1 MSEAGME
8 SRSISVSTNG
18 NPPRDLD
25 VESIS
30 VLRLET
36 ATEASGRILGPGATA
51 RAHLW
56 RSLREGSFYWRVGFL
71 AFAVFLL
78 IADVPPRPK
87 PWDALLFMAFLIWV
101 LIEAV
106 VRIERSV
113 AWSRAVAQHLAALPP
128 AGTRVQVTDEG
139 GLTVGSTVT
148 PWQSL
153 RIEEARLRKF
163 YVWTNF
169 ERRRSRV
176 DRLKLA
182 TLDGSVVLDPIAIES
197 GQTIVDTIWRRLEMP
212 R

>member
-1 MSEAGME
+1 MTVKV
-8 SRSISVSTNG
+8 SING
-18 NPPRDLD
+18 RPPQELD
-25 VESIS
+25 VDVTS
-30 VLRLET
+30 LLGLEM
-36 ATEASGRILGPGATA
+36 AADASGRIRDPDGTA

-71 AFAVFLL
+71 AFAVIILL
-78 IADVPPRPK
+78 AEVPPRPK
-87 PWDALLFMAFLIWV
+87 PWDALLFVGFVIVV

-113 AWSRAVAQHLAALPP
+113 EWSRAMAQHLAPLPP
-128 AGTRVQVTDEG
+128 PGTRVEVTDTG
-139 GLTVGSTVT
+139 GLTVGATHT

-153 RIEEARLRKF
+153 RLEEAALRRF

-169 ERRRSRV
+169 ARTRFRV

-197 GQTIVDTIWRRLEMP
+197 GQRIVDTIWRRLGMP
-212 R
+212 T